1 MPLCQQACTLYTNLC
16 VLAPY
21 VFVSMQ
27 ASLNKIAKMW
37 GDTNFVTKPYR
48 EMKHVYILGG
58 LDDVFTMLEDNQVL
72 LQTMMGS
79 RFIAGVQVRLGE
91 ECGGGHRDGRAV
103 SE

>member
-1 MPLCQQACTLYTNLC
+1 
-16 VLAPY
+16 V
-21 VFVSMQ
+21 Q

-58 LDDVFTMLEDNQVL
+58 LDDVFTLLEDNQVL

-103 SE
+103 SK